1 MAIALHLLLESIRLD
16 KQLTLEELAQKSQ
29 ISMEKLRQ
37 YELGQKIPSVQTLL
51 KLSSVLEVPV
61 QQFVDCLHVK

>member
-37 YELGQKIPSVQTLL
+37 YELGQKVPSVQTLL